1 MTTPTLIGID
11 WGTSSFR
18 ASLID
23 ADGGTLESREDPS
36 GILAIQNRDFEGF
49 LKEAIDDWMC
59 DFPDTPIIASG
70 MITSRNGWLETPY
83 ASLPLG
89 IKELAGEMVKH
100 RTQDGR
106 TIHFITGCSQDP
118 NGERPDVIRGEETEL
133 IGYLTAHG
141 LESGIFLL
149 PGTHNKWLR
158 VEDGRITQFVTHMT
172 GEVYSLLGKHSILAF
187 GEETTPFCEDAFL
200 RGLTA
205 VKKRPGSLLSNI
217 FTTRTLSL
225 FGNITKEA
233 TADYLSGVLIGEE
246 FLSSLR
252 VDGSPPSL
260 TIIGRQDLSL
270 RYQKAAEF
278 FGIPSTI
285 ATPGLS
291 QRGQLAI
298 ARSAELVP

>member
-1 MTTPTLIGID
+1 MKTPALIGID

-23 ADGGTLESREDPS
+23 AKGGTLESREDPS

-49 LKEAIDDWMC
+49 LKEAIGDWMC
-59 DFPDTPIIASG
+59 CFSDTPIIASG
-70 MITSRNGWLETPY
+70 MITSRNGWVETPY
-83 ASLPLG
+83 VSLPQG
-89 IKELAGEMVKH
+89 INELAAVLVKH

-106 TIHFITGCSQDP
+106 TVHFITGCSQDS
-118 NGERPDVIRGEETEL
+118 NGERPDVLRGEETEL
-133 IGYLTAHG
+133 IGYLTLHG
-141 LESGIFLL
+141 IESGTFLL

-158 VEDGRITQFVTHMT
+158 VEDSKISQFVTYMT
-172 GEVYSLLGKHSILAF
+172 GEVFSLLGRHSILAF
-187 GEETTPFCEDAFL
+187 GERTAPFCEDAFL
-200 RGLTA
+200 RGLMA

-217 FTTRTLSL
+217 FTTRTLLL
-225 FGNITKEA
+225 FGHINKEA
-233 TADYLSGVLIGEE
+233 SADYLSGILIGEE

-252 VDGSPPSL
+252 VNGPPHSL

-285 ATPGLS
+285 ASPGLS
-291 QRGQLAI
+291 QLGQLAI
-298 ARSAELVP
+298 ARSAGLIP